1 MADKTPIRTVY
12 TDGVATGLAEYQSGE
27 TIGLTHGGLG
37 ASLSI
42 GSAGQVLIDGGNNR
56 ILITD

>member
-1 MADKTPIRTVY
+1 MALKLA
-12 TDGVATGLAEYQSGE
+12 GSSSGFVALDAP
-27 TIGLTHGGLG
+27 
-37 ASLSI
+37 ASAGSNTLVLPTSN